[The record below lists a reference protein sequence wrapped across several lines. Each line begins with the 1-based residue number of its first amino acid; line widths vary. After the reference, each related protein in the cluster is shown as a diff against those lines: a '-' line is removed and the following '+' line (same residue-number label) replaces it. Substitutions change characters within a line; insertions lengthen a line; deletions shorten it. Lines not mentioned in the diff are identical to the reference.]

1 MGFTESDINNVISKK
16 NKKQMKSNTE
26 AYLNEINA
34 EQAKTE
40 KNIVQMTARLR

>member
-1 MGFTESDINNVISKK
+1 MGFTESDINNLIWKK
-16 NKKQMKSNTE
+16 DEKQMKSNTE

-40 KNIVQMTARLR
+40 KHIVQLTVTD